1 MLFRLV
7 LVSKNRSIYART
19 LHSIL
24 AFQSAC
30 TQAGVNM
37 ELAFVDDNE
46 LDKFKKL
53 KEVLKGSDRV
63 IWIDYGMS
71 VNNPDVK
78 GFFIKSLTGID
89 GAVFPS
95 PVKDVVDWSAFVS
108 EIKKGTSEPDN
119 QVALTFDTEL
129 GSTELIPD
137 VMNNVITT
145 SPQIWWVDSK
155 KGIKKI
161 NKNTPGARV
170 LGDVFSG
177 AKLNWG
183 GLTFPTVHTHFTH
196 ECMGGIMNM
205 SGVKIESS

>member
-19 LHSIL
+19 LHSTL

-37 ELAFVDDNE
+37 ELTFIDDNE

-63 IWIDYGMS
+63 IWVDYGMS
-71 VNNPDVK
+71 IKNMDVK

-95 PVKDVVDWSAFVS
+95 PVKDSVDWGKFVS
-108 EIKKGTSEPDN
+108 EIKKGTSEPGN
-119 QVALTFDTEL
+119 QVALTFDTEV
-129 GSTELIPD
+129 GNTELIPD
-137 VMNNVITT
+137 IMNNVITT

-155 KGIKKI
+155 KVLKKI
-161 NKNTPGARV
+161 NKNTPDARV

-177 AKLNWG
+177 AKLIWG

-205 SGVKIESS
+205 SGIKIEPS